1 MTLVPV
7 AVERNIKSVAVPWA
21 EIRSNNMGFGIMFL
35 GYFFMYIGSFTALS
49 TYTAIVGAAV
59 ILFSLKELIYQNKCF
74 LASAIVAILLV
85 FDAIAVVFVDLFLS
99 DTSLAYSILFYA
111 RDILSAILNVMLMV
125 SILLISKEVK
135 LSKIQAKSIITILFI
150 GIYVIFTVLC
160 NTVFGNNEL
169 MQSRFY
175 PVSVVCQFI
184 AAVLG
189 LVTVFNSY
197 MRICYEDD
205 KDMTKKTGVSPMDF
219 LNDKLNMAMTPKE
232 KRMNNDRKKKK

>member
-1 MTLVPV
+1 
-7 AVERNIKSVAVPWA
+7 
-21 EIRSNNMGFGIMFL
+21 MGFGIMFL

-49 TYTAIVGAAV
+49 TYTAIVGSAI
-59 ILFSLKELIYQNKCF
+59 ILFSLKELVYQNKCF
-74 LASAIVAILLV
+74 LTSAIISILLV
-85 FDAIAVVFVDLFLS
+85 FDAIAVVFVDLFLT
-99 DTSLAYSILFYA
+99 DTSLAYSILFYS
-111 RDILSAILNVMLMV
+111 RDILAAALSVMLMV
-125 SILLISKEVK
+125 SIFIISKSVK
-135 LSKIQAKSIITILFI
+135 LPKIQAKSVITLLFI

-160 NTVFGNNEL
+160 NTAFRSNEF

-175 PVSVVCQFI
+175 PVSVICQFI
-184 AAVLG
+184 AAVMG
-189 LVTVFNSY
+189 LVTVFSSY

>member
-1 MTLVPV
+1 
-7 AVERNIKSVAVPWA
+7 
-21 EIRSNNMGFGIMFL
+21 MGFGIMFL
-35 GYFFMYIGSFTALS
+35 GYFFMYIGSFTTLS
-49 TYTAIVGAAV
+49 TYTAIVGSAI

-74 LASAIVAILLV
+74 LASAIISILLV
-85 FDAIAVVFVDLFLS
+85 FDAIAVVFVDLLMS
-99 DTSLAYSILFYA
+99 DTSLAYSILFYS
-111 RDILSAILNVMLMV
+111 RDILAAALNVMLMI
-125 SILLISKEVK
+125 SIFVISKEVK
-135 LSKIQAKSIITILFI
+135 LPKIQAKSVITLLFI
-150 GIYVIFTVLC
+150 GVYVICTILC
-160 NTVFGNNEL
+160 NTVFVSNEL

-184 AAVLG
+184 AAVIG